1 MNVEQDNDRLVA
13 AYLKELAKAAEPL
26 PAARRTELIDDV
38 KAHIAEERA
47 AGATSESEI
56 RQILQRLG
64 DPHEIVAAAT
74 DGLVLVDVPP
84 KLRPSD
90 MVALALVFLGP
101 YLPGVWVPI
110 IAYMIGIGMLWSS
123 NRWTA
128 AWKLLGTLNWPLAY
142 AVLLGMEATVQPAWA
157 LSMTVDILITA
168 ALLVGMVLAAKA
180 PAKVQPAGQ
189 AS

>member
-1 MNVEQDNDRLVA
+1 MNVEQGTDRLVD
-13 AYLKELAKAAEPL
+13 AYLNDLAAEAAAL
-26 PAARRTELIDDV
+26 PAGRRDELLADMR
-38 KAHIAEERA
+38 AHIAEARA
-47 AGATSESEI
+47 AGATSEDEV
-56 RQILQRLG
+56 RQVLQRLG
-64 DPHEIVAAAT
+64 QPRDIVAAAT
-74 DGLVLVDVPP
+74 EGLVLVEVPP

-101 YLPGVWVPI
+101 YLPSIWVPM
-110 IAYMIGIGMLWSS
+110 IAYVIGIGMLWSS
-123 NRWTA
+123 NRWTV

-142 AVLLGMEATVQPAWA
+142 AVLLGMEATIQPSWA
-157 LSMTVDILITA
+157 LSMTVDALIGV